1 MFQWIFPKINIMS
14 QHQVILNWERQGA
27 DFTYKDYPRTHTW
40 DFGNGELV
48 KASAAPDFL
57 GDPLLV
63 DPEQAFVASLASC
76 HALTFLALCSFQKIT
91 VNSYSDTA
99 IGYLEKAE
107 DGKPWLSRV
116 ELNPSIDFE
125 EREKCDLES
134 IKNIHQKAH
143 LECFLARSVKTQIT
157 IN

>member
-1 MFQWIFPKINIMS
+1 MS
-14 QHQVILNWERQGA
+14 KHQVILNWKRQGA
-27 DFTYKDYPRTHTW
+27 PFTYKEYPRAHTW
-40 DFGNGELV
+40 DFGTGELV

-57 GDPLLV
+57 GDPLLA

-76 HALTFLALCSFQKIT
+76 HALTFLALCSLQKIT
-91 VNSYSDTA
+91 VNSYCDT
-99 IGYLEKAE
+99 AE

-116 ELNPSIDFE
+116 ELNPSIKFDE
-125 EREKCDLES
+125 SEKCDPAN
-134 IKNIHQKAH
+134 IKDIHQKAH

>member
-1 MFQWIFPKINIMS
+1 MS
-14 QHQVILNWERQGA
+14 KHQVILNWKRQGA
-27 DFTYKDYPRTHTW
+27 PFTYKEYPRAHTW
-40 DFGNGELV
+40 DFGTGELV

-57 GDPLLV
+57 GDPLLA

-76 HALTFLALCSFQKIT
+76 HALTFLALCSLQKIT
-91 VNSYSDTA
+91 VNSYCDTA

-116 ELNPSIDFE
+116 ELNPSIKFDE
-125 EREKCDLES
+125 SEKCDPAN
-134 IKNIHQKAH
+134 IKDIHQKAH

>member
-1 MFQWIFPKINIMS
+1 MS
-14 QHQVILNWERQGA
+14 EHKVILNWERQGA
-27 DFTYKDYPRTHTW
+27 DFSYKEFPRAHSW
-40 DFGNGELV
+40 DFGNGEVV

-63 DPEQAFVASLASC
+63 DPEQALVASLSSC
-76 HALTFLALCSFQKIT
+76 HALTFLALCSLQKIT
-91 VNSYSDTA
+91 VNSYSDQA

-116 ELNPSIDFE
+116 ELNPSIDFAE
-125 EREKCDLES
+125 SEKYDPET

-143 LECFLARSVKTQIT
+143 LECFLARSVKTQII

>member
-1 MFQWIFPKINIMS
+1 MS
-14 QHQVILNWERQGA
+14 QHKVILNWERQGA
-27 DFTYKDYPRTHTW
+27 DFNYKEFPRTHYW
-40 DFGNGELV
+40 DFGNGEVV

-63 DPEQAFVASLASC
+63 DPEQAFVASLSSC
-76 HALTFLALCSFQKIT
+76 HALTFLALCSLQKIT
-91 VNSYSDTA
+91 VNSYSDQA

-116 ELNPSIDFE
+116 ELNPSIDFAE
-125 EREKCDLES
+125 SENCDPAN

-143 LECFLARSVKTQIT
+143 LECFLARSVKTQII

>member
-1 MFQWIFPKINIMS
+1 MS

-27 DFTYKDYPRTHTW
+27 DFTYKEYPRTHTW
-40 DFGNGELV
+40 DFGNGELL

-63 DPEQAFVASLASC
+63 DPEQAFVASLSSC
-76 HALTFLALCSFQKIT
+76 HALTFLTLCSLQKIT

-107 DGKPWLSRV
+107 DGKPWISRV
-116 ELNPSIDFE
+116 ELNPIIDFE
-125 EREKCDLES
+125 ESDIS
-134 IKNIHQKAH
+134 DPATINNIHQKAH
-143 LECFLARSVKTQIT
+143 LECFLARSVRTKII